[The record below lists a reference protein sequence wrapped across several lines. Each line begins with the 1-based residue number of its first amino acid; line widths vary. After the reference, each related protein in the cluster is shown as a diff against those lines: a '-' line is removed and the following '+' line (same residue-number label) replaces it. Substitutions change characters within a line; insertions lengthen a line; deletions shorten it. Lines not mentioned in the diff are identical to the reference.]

1 MSVAGKLHIANRLIE
16 AKVIK
21 TPEEYISFLDRDLD
35 SEESLKLM
43 YVYYM
48 VHNYELNQRSTLT
61 PIKELYY
68 NIIWK
73 LIR

>member
-1 MSVAGKLHIANRLIE
+1 MSAAGKLEIANRLIE

-21 TPEEYISFLDRDLD
+21 TPEAYVSFLDRDLD

-48 VHNYELNQRSTLT
+48 VHNDKLNERSALT

-73 LIR
+73 LRR